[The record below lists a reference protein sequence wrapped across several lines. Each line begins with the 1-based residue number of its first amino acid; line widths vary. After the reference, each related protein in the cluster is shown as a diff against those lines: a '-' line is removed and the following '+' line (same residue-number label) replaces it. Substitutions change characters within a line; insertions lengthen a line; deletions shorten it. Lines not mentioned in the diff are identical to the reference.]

1 MKKCSTIL
9 SIVLVLVGCAL
20 PPQQQLG
27 DRYVPLTEAALV
39 REVNEGLFSAKEGRF
54 IEAEFSFRRA
64 LVYSPDNSDIQ
75 LNLATVLGEQQ
86 LYGEAKVLLR
96 RLLLKNPRDMR
107 VLGAVARLAASEGD
121 YESAERFYRKIL
133 EVAAEA
139 PPGKYAPIRRSVLQ
153 SLSTIAFRIG
163 KEEEA
168 VCYSEE
174 VLRDFR
180 MNLEQS
186 ARHANLLLATGR
198 LKQMQSLIDSLE
210 LTELPMPLLY
220 QQILLSFERGEDEKA
235 ASLCE
240 GALVQGVEDSRIERD
255 CLWIIA
261 MSRKYVIG
269 DIEEL
274 DMTKEQE
281 ARGFTLPWREYEP
294 EDLFTSYRLIDE
306 LLTVQGRILA
316 DNENKSEIFAFP
328 GEVERTSLPSA
339 SKVLNG

>member
-1 MKKCSTIL
+1 MKTCATIL
-9 SIVLVLVGCAL
+9 SVGLILFGCAL
-20 PPQQQLG
+20 PPQQQPV
-27 DRYVPLTEAALV
+27 DRYVPLKEVALI
-39 REVNEGLFSAKEGRF
+39 REVNEGLSSAKEGRF

-64 LVYSPDNSDIQ
+64 LQYSADNSDIQ

-96 RLLLKNPRDMR
+96 RLLLKNPSDMR
-107 VLGAVARLAASEGD
+107 VLGAVARLAVSEGD
-121 YESAERFYRKIL
+121 YQSAERFYRKIL

-139 PPGKYAPIRRSVLQ
+139 PPGKYASIRRSVLQ

-174 VLRDFR
+174 VLSNSG
-180 MNLEQS
+180 MNPEQS
-186 ARHANLLLATGR
+186 ARHANVLLATGR
-198 LKQMQSLIDSLE
+198 LEQMQSLIDSLE
-210 LTELPMPLLY
+210 LVELPIPLLY
-220 QQILLSFERGEDEKA
+220 QQILLSFERGEDDKA

-240 GALVQGVEDSRIERD
+240 GALLRGVENSRFERD

-274 DMTKEQE
+274 DMTEEQE

-294 EDLFTSYRLIDE
+294 EDLFTSYRLIHE
-306 LLTVQGRILA
+306 LLTVQERILA
-316 DNENKSEIFAFP
+316 GDENRSEIFAYP
-328 GEVERTSLPSA
+328 RESEQSSLLPA
-339 SKVLNG
+339 SVVLNG